1 MSKPTAKKKNP
12 ALGRGLSA
20 LLDNADDISTK
31 SAETP
36 AVGEVALIPVS
47 AIEANPFQPR
57 VEFEPD
63 GLEELAAS
71 IGVHGVIQPVTV
83 RKMGFDS
90 YQLISGE
97 RRTRAAM
104 MAGLTQIPAYVRTA
118 NDQGMLEMALIE
130 NIQRRDL
137 NAIEIA
143 LSYQRLIEELD
154 LKQAEI
160 GERVGKQRS
169 TITNYLRLLRL
180 PDSIQKGVKD
190 GAIGMG
196 HARALIGVENEELQ
210 EALYTITTDRGLS
223 VREIEK
229 LSKLPELVVQGLSN
243 GSFSYDQAVILF
255 EVNKEIQVS
264 LYAFVVDNS
273 LTAKQMRE
281 VSELPLP
288 IIKSALDAEISLES
302 LSILQKIESQE
313 RLMEL
318 FEEAKNGTL
327 SLDMPITD
335 SPSVSNKKDSQGYNP
350 TNGTDWDPEIE
361 RIEEEFSERLNAYT
375 HIKGGK
381 KGGGQI
387 RISYKNRQDLE
398 RILSL
403 LPESTS

>member
-1 MSKPTAKKKNP
+1 MSKPTVKKKNP

-20 LLDNADDISTK
+20 LLDNADTISNK
-31 SAETP
+31 SVETP

-57 VEFEPD
+57 VEFEPE

-190 GAIGMG
+190 GVIGMG
-196 HARALIGVENEELQ
+196 HARALIGVESEELQ

-255 EVNKEIQVS
+255 GVNKEIQLS
-264 LYAFVVDNS
+264 LYAFVVENS

-302 LSILQKIESQE
+302 LSILQKIENHE

-327 SLDMPITD
+327 SLDMPVTD